1 MGKQEKKFIIQTR
14 TGAYTTH
21 IWFGKRDRAYL
32 VRVPSLPGVVT
43 FGKTL
48 KDAKKMAKDA
58 IELHCACLMDDKKII
73 IDDKQHIIG
82 KVSKSSRVLAPVV

>member
-1 MGKQEKKFIIQTR
+1 
-14 TGAYTTH
+14 
-21 IWFGKRDRAYL
+21 
-32 VRVPSLPGVVT
+32 
-43 FGKTL
+43 
-48 KDAKKMAKDA
+48 MAKDA